1 MEGDMLVDSYAAHAD
16 ERGVLHLPY
25 TPVPPVPRVVR
36 HSALR
41 PAVSHRALVADARQQ
56 ARLARGRDA
65 FVWRGRMLPIGL
77 PLTAA
82 AGLLT
87 WRRRRDV
94 GETIG
99 ATLGVFGAAL
109 LASRLEWSLRRRA
122 YTRRRDQQWAE
133 ERA

>member
-1 MEGDMLVDSYAAHAD
+1 MLVDSYATHAD

-25 TPVPPVPRVVR
+25 TPVPPTPRVVR
-36 HSALR
+36 ASALR
-41 PAVSHRALVADARQQ
+41 PAASHRVLIADARQQ

-77 PLTAA
+77 PLGAA

-94 GETIG
+94 AETMG
-99 ATLGVFGAAL
+99 ATLGILGAAL
-109 LASRLEWSLRRRA
+109 LVSRLEWSLRRRA
-122 YTRRRDQQWAE
+122 YLRRHEQRWSE
-133 ERA
+133 V